1 MAIPLRVSTST
12 RRASSMTVHNS
23 IFEPESHTTE
33 SRPGT
38 SRFANQNASGPETSY
53 RKSTR
58 WKFKGPWLAGL
69 SDGEFQT
76 YIDKQIKRKRDEF
89 RPFLRK
95 WLQNKKEESERR
107 TAMENGRTYNK
118 TSAKLSDE
126 EFQNGILRIRDHP
139 LLLSDAIWKFLDL
152 PGEIPQNSQ
161 YVDVGPPATH
171 PSGGLS
177 YLRTAS
183 HTPNHPV
190 FGPLRS
196 PEPIQAR
203 VLETSRWKGTNGR
216 AMVGVGGI
224 VAAEDSTATHHEQL
238 AENQWIHFD
247 PDITGGTKM
256 WVHPQE
262 ASFDPQGRI
271 HLKVAQASKDT
282 VAVWKSSGKEDS
294 IRDVTPS
301 ELRKDRSSMRQGG
314 SGVSNSQEERIMQL
328 LEQRTKGG
336 TPAPYNSSL

>member
-1 MAIPLRVSTST
+1 MAIPLRVSTPT
-12 RRASSMTVHNS
+12 RRASSLTVHNS

-33 SRPGT
+33 SRPDT
-38 SRFANQNASGPETSY
+38 SRFTNQNASGPETGY
-53 RKSTR
+53 RRSTR

-69 SDGEFQT
+69 SDGEFQA
-76 YIDKQIKRKRDEF
+76 YVDKQIKRKRNEF

-95 WLQNKKEESERR
+95 WLQNKKEESERHN
-107 TAMENGRTYNK
+107 AMENGRTFDE
-118 TSAKLSDE
+118 TSAELSDE
-126 EFQNGILRIRDHP
+126 EFHNGILRIRDHP
-139 LLLSDAIWKFLDL
+139 LLLSDVIWKFLDL
-152 PGEIPQNSQ
+152 PGEVPQNSQ

-203 VLETSRWKGTNGR
+203 VLETGRWKGTSHR
-216 AMVGVGGI
+216 VVVGVGGI
-224 VAAEDSTATHHEQL
+224 VAAEDSRATHYEQL
-238 AENQWIHFD
+238 VENQWIHYD
-247 PDITGGTKM
+247 PNVTGGTKM

-271 HLKVAQASKDT
+271 NLKVAQATKDM
-282 VAVWKSSGKEDS
+282 VAVWKSSGNEES
-294 IRDVTPS
+294 INHVTPS

-314 SGVSNSQEERIMQL
+314 TGVVNPQEETIMQL
-328 LEQRTKGG
+328 LEQRIKGD
-336 TPAPYNSSL
+336 TPTLHYSS